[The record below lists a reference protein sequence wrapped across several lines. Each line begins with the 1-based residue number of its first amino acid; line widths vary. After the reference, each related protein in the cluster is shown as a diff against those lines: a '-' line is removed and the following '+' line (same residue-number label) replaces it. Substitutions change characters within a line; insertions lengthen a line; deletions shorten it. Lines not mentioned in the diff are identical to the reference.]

1 MDRKNKDHRKPPF
14 SIGGISILTVFVML
28 CLTTFG
34 VLTLATARAEMR
46 LTQKNAQSVASYYA
60 AASKT
65 QEILAQ
71 IDGVLR
77 AGVAQGKTEEE
88 MIAEISRIEGVSFKM
103 AGTEKIADISVS
115 DGGVI
120 GMHMTLA
127 IDRQE
132 HIKVTGYNMTSNTD
146 FDYGNHTEDLWQGD

>member
-1 MDRKNKDHRKPPF
+1 MNRVKKDSVRPPF
-14 SIGGISILTVFVML
+14 SMGGISILMVFVML

-71 IDGVLR
+71 IDGILKNG
-77 AGVAQGKTEEE
+77 ASQGKTGED
-88 MIAEISRIEGVSFKM
+88 MAKEISRIDGVSVKNEG
-103 AGTEKIADISVS
+103 AAKIVDITAAD
-115 DGGVI
+115 GVT
-120 GMHMTLA
+120 GMHMRLT
-127 IDRQE
+127 IDENQK
-132 HIKVTGYNMTSNTD
+132 ITVTGCNMTGNVD
-146 FDYGNHTEDLWQGD
+146 FDYQNGTEDLWPGN